1 MQERCYNSNLIFGVV
16 KMIAE
21 LILVGIFIGTMSGFF
36 GIGGGMILVPILLVL
51 GFDTKDAIGIS
62 IIQMVFSSI
71 YGSYLNHKKGSLL
84 VGEGIFVGFGGFV
97 GGYIGGYVTQFIS
110 DTILQFLFLG
120 LLIFALFRLFFSQQH
135 EYDEESKTLSKAL
148 LFSIGLGIGIF
159 SITLGIGGSIILTP
173 LLVGFLH
180 YPIKKAVSAGLFFV
194 VFSSVAGM
202 ISRLS
207 TGTIDFGHGLIV
219 ALASLV
225 GVAFGIWLK
234 DHVTS
239 KKHKMALLLL
249 YMLAL
254 VLLIKKM
261 WF

>member
-1 MQERCYNSNLIFGVV
+1 
-16 KMIAE
+16 MIVE

-36 GIGGGMILVPILLVL
+36 GIGGGMILVPVLLVL
-51 GFDTKDAIGIS
+51 GFEIKDAIGIS
-62 IIQMVFSSI
+62 IVQMVFSSI
-71 YGSYLNHKKGSLL
+71 YGSYLNHKKGSLI
-84 VGEGIFVGFGGFV
+84 VGEGIFVGLGGFV
-97 GGYIGGYVTQFIS
+97 GGYIGGYVTEYIA
-110 DTILQFLFLG
+110 DAVLQFTFLG
-120 LLIFALFRLFFSQQH
+120 LLLYALLRLFFSKIH
-135 EYDEESKTLSKAL
+135 EDDAQTKSLNKGL
-148 LFSIGLGIGIF
+148 LFGIGLGIGIF

-173 LLVGFLH
+173 LLVGLLH

-207 TGTIDFGHGLIV
+207 SGTIDFNNGLIV
-219 ALASLV
+219 AVASLV

-239 KKHKMALLLL
+239 KNHKMALLVL
-249 YMLAL
+249 YVFALGML
-254 VLLIKKM
+254 VKKI

>member
-1 MQERCYNSNLIFGVV
+1 MVI
-16 KMIAE
+16 E

-36 GIGGGMILVPILLVL
+36 GIGGGMILVPILLAL
-51 GFDTKDAIGIS
+51 GFEIKDAIGIS
-62 IIQMVFSSI
+62 IVQMVFSSI
-71 YGSYLNHKKGSLL
+71 YGSYLNHKKGSLI

-97 GGYIGGYVTQFIS
+97 GGYIGGYVTEYIA
-110 DTILQFLFLG
+110 DTVLQFTFLG
-120 LLIFALFRLFFSQQH
+120 LLIYALLRLFFSKNH
-135 EYDEESKTLSKAL
+135 EDDAQTKSLNKGL
-148 LFSIGLGIGIF
+148 LFGLGLGIGIF

-173 LLVGFLH
+173 LLVGLLH
-180 YPIKKAVSAGLFFV
+180 YPLKKAVSAGLFFV

-207 TGTIDFGHGLIV
+207 SGTIDFNNGLVV
-219 ALASLV
+219 AVASLV

-239 KKHKMALLLL
+239 KNHKIALLVL
-249 YMLAL
+249 YVFALGMLM
-254 VLLIKKM
+254 KKI